1 MKVET
6 IKDTIFKKGI
16 KAIPNF
22 MWVLCASYA
31 LVMGTNVIV
40 LKFSDIDADKHI
52 NRYLDIVISR
62 QENKPNRT
70 LELKLEL
77 LQEEFNQYKQQTDNR
92 LLTVETL
99 AHESGVK

>member
-22 MWVLCASYA
+22 MWVFCASYA
-31 LVMGTNVIV
+31 LFMGTNVIV

-52 NRYLDIVISR
+52 NRYLDILLN
-62 QENKPNRT
+62 NK
-70 LELKLEL
+70 ES
-77 LQEEFNQYKQQTDNR
+77 KQQCEVDQSIIEQVNHNTQSIEG
-92 LLTVETL
+92 LLINS
-99 AHESGVK
+99 HEPGG